1 MTKNIII
8 KNKARKSFK
17 SGSGIAVLN
26 RVVSKRLVK
35 KASFDKRF
43 KGSEGTS

>member
-17 SGSGIAVLN
+17 NGSGIN
-26 RVVSKRLVK
+26 RVVSKGLFK
-35 KASFDKRF
+35 KASFEKRF
-43 KGSEGTS
+43 KGGAGTS